1 MPIADHDQI
10 PLLVGA
16 DPAIEA
22 PVVGG
27 DALVP
32 RTMISVAMRIYVTLK
47 RETSFTNPIHLEE

>member
-16 DPAIEA
+16 DSAIEA
-22 PVVGG
+22 LVVGG
-27 DALVP
+27 DALVSG
-32 RTMISVAMRIYVTLK
+32 TVISVAMRIYVAPR